1 MADYAAGSIY
11 REVRRR
17 RDLKIKEV
25 KADLHQSTISHLEH
39 DQSDMTL
46 RTMMKI
52 LQPTFMSA
60 EEFCRLINDRDEAST
75 SIFKQMAHYYDST
88 DLEELISLLK
98 SYKEKNP
105 STTPNRLIGMMI
117 QNCIDELS
125 RQESSLSKDDCDFIQ
140 DYLLQPGR
148 WFSFEYIVFT
158 NLVFS
163 LPAKINLRIAK
174 KMFRA
179 YQQFHLPS
187 YDELLI
193 SALYNLSAFFL
204 GQDDPSSAV
213 RFLDFLDLEKLD
225 RHVLYMRHHV
235 TFLKLMIQFKLD
247 SLNRESLDKLKVFLK
262 ATRLIDQTLFEKN
275 IDWIKSLRI
284 DPDTIL
290 GEHLEA

>member
-60 EEFCRLINDRDEAST
+60 EEFCHLIDDKRETAT
-75 SIFKQMAHYYDST
+75 SIFKQIAHYYDST
-88 DLEELISLLK
+88 DLTGLTQLLK
-98 SYKEKNP
+98 SYKEKSQP
-105 STTPNRLIGMMI
+105 TTPNRLIELMI
-117 QNCIDELS
+117 QSFIDELS
-125 RQESSLSKDDCDFIQ
+125 ERESSLSKDDCDFVQ

-148 WFSFEYIVFT
+148 WFSFEYISFA

-163 LPAKINLRIAK
+163 LPGKINLRIAK
-174 KMFRA
+174 KMFHA

-187 YDELLI
+187 YDELLVN
-193 SALYNLSAFFL
+193 ALYNLSASFID
-204 GQDDPSSAV
+204 QDDPSSAT
-213 RFLDFLDLEKLD
+213 RLLNFLDLEKLD

-235 TFLKLMIQFKLD
+235 TFLKLMIQFKLEP
-247 SLNRESLDKLKVFLK
+247 LNRENLNKLKVFLK
-262 ATRLIDQTLFEKN
+262 ATKLIDETLFEKN
-275 IDWIKSLRI
+275 IDWLKSLKI

-290 GEHLEA
+290 ENA